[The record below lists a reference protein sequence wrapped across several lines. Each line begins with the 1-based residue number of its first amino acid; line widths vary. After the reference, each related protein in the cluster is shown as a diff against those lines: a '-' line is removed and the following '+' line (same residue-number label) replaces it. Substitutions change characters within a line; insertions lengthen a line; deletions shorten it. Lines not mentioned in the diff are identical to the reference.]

1 MTPVDASVFQPR
13 DPAFEARVRAS
24 FARQGAMQLIGA
36 RMTHVAPGRC
46 EIHLPY
52 REDLSQQHGFFHGG
66 VLSTIADS
74 AAGYAG
80 ATLMAADTT
89 VLTIEF
95 KTNFLAPARGELLI
109 ARGRVV
115 KPGRTVSVAETHTYV
130 VANGTEKLC
139 ALLTETMMVVTH
151 HDERTPA

>member
-1 MTPVDASVFQPR
+1 MNADGFQLK
-13 DPAFEARVRAS
+13 DPAFETRVRAS
-24 FARQGAMQLIGA
+24 FARQGVMALIGA
-36 RMTHVAPGRC
+36 RLMHVGPGVC
-46 EIHLPY
+46 EIQLPY

-89 VLTIEF
+89 VLTVEF

-109 ARGRVV
+109 ARGRVI
-115 KPGRTVSVAETHTYV
+115 KPGRTVTVAETHTVV
-130 VANGTEKLC
+130 VADGSEKLC
-139 ALLTETMMVVTH
+139 AILTETMLAVTH
-151 HDERTPA
+151 HDERTHA

>member
-1 MTPVDASVFQPR
+1 MDATVFQLR
-13 DPAFEARVRAS
+13 DPAFEARVRES
-24 FARQGAMQLIGA
+24 FARQGIMGLIGA
-36 RMTHVAPGRC
+36 RLVHVGPGSC

-80 ATLMAADTT
+80 ATLMAADTS

-109 ARGRVV
+109 ARGRVI
-115 KPGRTVSVAETHTYV
+115 KPGRTVTVAETHTFA
-130 VANGTEKLC
+130 VADGTEKLC
-139 ALLTETMMVVTH
+139 AILTATMMVVTH
-151 HDERTPA
+151 HDEKTHA